1 MVDDGQRKHAAAG
14 EPDDEVERTHFMPT
28 AVNPV
33 DEGEAEAA
41 AEPPPRPRAH
51 PSVLVPEASSWRH
64 NPLVWVLLVVAM
76 FLSVPLLSECSMG
89 ARRDRAAKPAAAA
102 SSAEPAAVTEP
113 AVVPSPEPARTPTA
127 GSLATPKNVQAA
139 PRPPAD
145 GSRQMIT
152 KCVERGR
159 IVYTQTGEC
168 SGNVSAVPIDTD
180 KNVVGNEKPAR
191 EGAARSP

>member
-1 MVDDGQRKHAAAG
+1 MADDGQRKDGAAERAD
-14 EPDDEVERTHFMPT
+14 EAAPTEFPHTEAIQHDENDLPPAPPRAAMVEVES
-28 AVNPV
+28 
-33 DEGEAEAA
+33 G
-41 AEPPPRPRAH
+41 
-51 PSVLVPEASSWRH
+51 SWRH

-76 FLSVPLLSECSMG
+76 FLSVPLLSECSLG

-102 SSAEPAAVTEP
+102 SVAEPAAVAEP
-113 AVVPSPEPARTPTA
+113 SEPSVPPAEPARAPT

-145 GSRQMIT
+145 GTRQMIT
-152 KCVERGR
+152 KCIERGR

-168 SGNVSAVPIDTD
+168 AGSVSAVPIDTD

-191 EGAARSP
+191 EGAAKSSP